1 MAEELDKKVGEF
13 NNELNKISVRI
24 QDLGEDLGINLVGKL
39 NDSVNAAKR
48 LSDPLKDATSIT
60 KELNKLADKNET
72 LIIQRKVAEE
82 SYVAALKK
90 GKNELIKTTEEKFR
104 QLNSQLKITIALDN
118 QLRKLE
124 SIAEE
129 EERVTK
135 EKAKQL
141 SFDNLTKKSRDGISS
156 YFEKLLG
163 FSFSLTGIFTLILK
177 AAFDIDSQI
186 VELGRSL
193 GISKEQAKGIR
204 EEFYQYA
211 QSIED
216 GFTTTKKLLQA
227 QSDLSKQLGIAVKFN
242 KEDLKTFA
250 KLTELYGSS
259 SEEAGKL
266 SKLSAV
272 TGKSVEQY
280 KNSILK
286 GSFYAQQATKTHFD
300 QREILKDVANLS
312 AGILVKFRGNPEALS
327 RAVVEA
333 KKLGT
338 NLATIDKIG
347 ESLLNWES
355 SIENELKAE
364 LLTGKQINLEKARYA
379 ALTGNQLDLTR
390 EIASQ
395 VGTLNDFENLNVI
408 AQKSL
413 AEAFGLSKDEMA
425 EMLLQQETIN
435 KYGDKAAKL
444 NAQELED
451 LSNSKLSLDEYL
463 SKQAEQLKIQD
474 RFNTAMENLK
484 DVIGTIASGPL
495 MNLLDGFATLLKST
509 TLIKSALIAIT
520 AISFSKTLAS
530 LATMA
535 ASLGI
540 SAAGAIASASAISF
554 GIGMVAIIAGI
565 AAAMSAFS
573 SAKDEASQP
582 KFARGGIVTSEINNA
597 TIGEAGPEAI
607 IPLNS
612 LRANNILGNNNNAPS
627 MDLNPM
633 VTIMSEVKAS
643 IDRLYSKNTTISMD
657 GKAVGTTLTQ
667 GSYKFA

>member
-1 MAEELDKKVGEF
+1 MAEELDKKLEIF
-13 NNELNKISVRI
+13 TNELNKISERI
-24 QDLGEDLGINLVGKL
+24 KDFGSVIDNNLVGKL
-39 NDSVNAAKR
+39 QDSINAAR
-48 LSDPLKDATSIT
+48 GLSEPLKDASSIT
-60 KELNKLADKNET
+60 SQLNKLSNANET
-72 LIIQRKVAEE
+72 LIVRRKAAEE

-90 GKNELIKTTEEKFR
+90 GKQPQINAAKIAYE
-104 QLNSQLKITIALDN
+104 QLRAQLSISLSLEDQI
-118 QLRKLE
+118 RKLE

-129 EERVTK
+129 EERITK
-135 EKAKQL
+135 EKAKQFSL
-141 SFDNLTKKSRDGISS
+141 SNLAKKSMDGISS

-227 QSDLSKQLGIAVKFN
+227 QTDLSKQLGIAVKFN

-250 KLTELYGSS
+250 KLTELYGLS

-300 QREILKDVANLS
+300 QREILKEVANLS

-338 NLATIDKIG
+338 NLATVDKIG

-413 AEAFGLSKDEMA
+413 AEAFGLSRDEMA

-444 NAQELED
+444 NAQQLED
-451 LSNSKLSLDEYL
+451 LNNSGLSLDEYL
-463 SKQAEQLKIQD
+463 SQQSEQLKIQD

-484 DVIGTIASGPL
+484 DIIGTIASGPL
-495 MNLLDGFATLLKST
+495 MSLLNGIANIASHAYSLYIVLG
-509 TLIKSALIAIT
+509 LIG
-520 AISFSKTLAS
+520 AISLAKTIGS
-530 LATMA
+530 LAIMGAELVTAGVASA
-535 ASLGI
+535 ALVSSLSLGL
-540 SAAGAIASASAISF
+540 AAAA
-554 GIGMVAIIAGI
+554 VVAGI
-565 AAAMSAFS
+565 AVIVGAMDSAQEQ
-573 SAKDEASQP
+573 A

-612 LRANNILGNNNNAPS
+612 LRANNILGNTNNSPS
-627 MDLNPM
+627 MDLTPM
-633 VTIMSEVKAS
+633 VTIMSEVKSA
-643 IDRLYSKNTTISMD
+643 IDKLYSKNTNISLD
-657 GKAVGTTLTQ
+657 SKDLGNGLVQ
-667 GSYKFA
+667 GSYKLA

>member
-1 MAEELDKKVGEF
+1 MAEELDKKLEIF
-13 NNELNKISVRI
+13 TNELNKISERI
-24 QDLGEDLGINLVGKL
+24 KDFGSVIDNNLVGKL
-39 NDSVNAAKR
+39 QDSINAAR
-48 LSDPLKDATSIT
+48 GLSEPLKDASSIT
-60 KELNKLADKNET
+60 SQLNKLSNANET
-72 LIIQRKVAEE
+72 LIVRRKAAEE

-90 GKNELIKTTEEKFR
+90 GKQPQINAAKIAYE
-104 QLNSQLKITIALDN
+104 QLRAQLSISLSLEDQI
-118 QLRKLE
+118 RKLE

-129 EERVTK
+129 EERITK
-135 EKAKQL
+135 EKAKQFSL
-141 SFDNLTKKSRDGISS
+141 SNLAKKSMDGISS

-227 QSDLSKQLGIAVKFN
+227 QTDLSKQLGIAVKFN

-250 KLTELYGSS
+250 KLTELYGLS

-300 QREILKDVANLS
+300 QREILKEVANLS

-338 NLATIDKIG
+338 NLATVDKIG

-413 AEAFGLSKDEMA
+413 AEAFGLSRDEMA

-444 NAQELED
+444 NAQQLED
-451 LSNSKLSLDEYL
+451 LNNSGLSLDEYL
-463 SKQAEQLKIQD
+463 SQQSEQLKIQD

-484 DVIGTIASGPL
+484 DIIGTIASGPL
-495 MNLLDGFATLLKST
+495 MSLLNGIANIASHAYSLYIVLG
-509 TLIKSALIAIT
+509 LIG
-520 AISFSKTLAS
+520 AISLAKTIGS
-530 LATMA
+530 LAIMGAELVTAGVASA
-535 ASLGI
+535 ALVSSLSLGL
-540 SAAGAIASASAISF
+540 AAAA
-554 GIGMVAIIAGI
+554 VVAGI
-565 AAAMSAFS
+565 AVIVGAMDSAQEQ
-573 SAKDEASQP
+573 A

-612 LRANNILGNNNNAPS
+612 LRANNILGNTNNTPS
-627 MDLNPM
+627 MDLTPM
-633 VTIMSEVKAS
+633 VTIMSEVRTAV
-643 IDRLYSKNTTISMD
+643 DRLYSKDTTINLD
-657 GKAVGTTLTQ
+657 GKRVGSGLYQ

>member
-1 MAEELDKKVGEF
+1 MAEDPKQTLKELENSLNSIKESGEEIVREFGGSLNNALENNVKFSQDLAKNFQKGQNITKDLNKAIKSISTTQRDLTRSQIRLEGELSKARTKADKDEIKNLLTS
-13 NNELNKISVRI
+13 NNLQKQLNNDLLIELNTL
-24 QDLGEDLGINLVGKL
+24 QAIN
-39 NDSVNAAKR
+39 
-48 LSDPLKDATSIT
+48 
-60 KELNKLADKNET
+60 E
-72 LIIQRKVAEE
+72 
-82 SYVAALKK
+82 
-90 GKNELIKTTEEKFR
+90 
-104 QLNSQLKITIALDN
+104 
-118 QLRKLE
+118 
-124 SIAEE
+124 
-129 EERVTK
+129 
-135 EKAKQL
+135 KQL
-141 SFDNLTKKSRDGISS
+141 TFLKLQKQTTDNISKGL
-156 YFEKLLG
+156 ERILG
-163 FSFSLTGIFTLILK
+163 FSLSLTGIFSFILK

-227 QSDLSKQLGIAVKFN
+227 QTDLSKQLGIAVKFN

-250 KLTELYGSS
+250 KLTELYGLS

-347 ESLLNWES
+347 ESLLNFEQ

-364 LLTGKQINLEKARYA
+364 LLTSKQINLEKARYA

-425 EMLLQQETIN
+425 EMLLQQEAIN
-435 KYGDKAAKL
+435 KYGDKAAEL
-444 NAQELED
+444 NAQQLED
-451 LSNSKLSLDEYL
+451 LNNSGLSLDEYL

>member
-1 MAEELDKKVGEF
+1 MAEELDKKLEIF
-13 NNELNKISVRI
+13 TNELNKISERI
-24 QDLGEDLGINLVGKL
+24 KDFGIDIDNNLVGKL
-39 NDSVNAAKR
+39 QDSINAAR
-48 LSDPLKDATSIT
+48 GLSEPLKDASSIT
-60 KELNKLADKNET
+60 SQLNKLSNANET
-72 LIIQRKVAEE
+72 LIVRRKAAEE

-90 GKNELIKTTEEKFR
+90 GKQPQIDAAKTTYE
-104 QLNSQLKITIALDN
+104 QLRAQLSISLSLEDQI
-118 QLRKLE
+118 RKLE

-129 EERVTK
+129 EERITK
-135 EKAKQL
+135 EKAKQFSL
-141 SFDNLTKKSRDGISS
+141 SNLAKKSMDGISS

-227 QSDLSKQLGIAVKFN
+227 QTDLSKQLGIAVKFN

-250 KLTELYGSS
+250 KLTELYGLS

-300 QREILKDVANLS
+300 QREILKEVANLS

-338 NLATIDKIG
+338 NLATVDKIG

-413 AEAFGLSKDEMA
+413 AEAFGLSRDEMA

-444 NAQELED
+444 NAQQLED
-451 LSNSKLSLDEYL
+451 LNNSGLSLDEYL
-463 SKQAEQLKIQD
+463 SQQSEQLKIQD

-484 DVIGTIASGPL
+484 DIIGTIASGPL
-495 MNLLDGFATLLKST
+495 MSLLNGIANIASHAYSLYIVLG
-509 TLIKSALIAIT
+509 LIG
-520 AISFSKTLAS
+520 AISLAKTIGS
-530 LATMA
+530 LAIMGAELVTAGVASA
-535 ASLGI
+535 ALVSSLSLGL
-540 SAAGAIASASAISF
+540 AAAA
-554 GIGMVAIIAGI
+554 VVAGI
-565 AAAMSAFS
+565 AVIVGAMDSAQEQ
-573 SAKDEASQP
+573 A
-582 KFARGGIVTSEINNA
+582 KFARGGIVTNEINNA

-612 LRANNILGNNNNAPS
+612 LRANNILGNTNNTPS
-627 MDLNPM
+627 MDLTPM
-633 VTIMSEVKAS
+633 VTIMSEVKSA
-643 IDRLYSKNTTISMD
+643 IDKLYSKNTNISLD
-657 GKAVGTTLTQ
+657 SKDLGNGLVQ
-667 GSYKFA
+667 GSYKLA